1 MKYYRFINL
10 DTNEEKEFY
19 TMFEI
24 FKHLDNLML
33 DNFFVNYEIFDI
45 ELNRVIIA
53 SK

>member
-19 TMFEI
+19 TISEI
-24 FKHLDNLML
+24 LKYLGNIMG